1 MTSTDLFWAVPALL
15 TLAAGWFAC
24 DWTRKR
30 KFKALQDQI
39 KAVRQTAQEHASQ
52 ARQQIGQLQAE
63 LAARPPMIAALR
75 EQRAQA
81 AAAAAAAS
89 AAAAAA
95 AEKQARRDN
104 LEKVLDGDGFATTD
118 VSRHGFAI
126 TEVMT

>member
-1 MTSTDLFWAVPALL
+1 MTSTDLLWAVPALL

-24 DWTRKR
+24 DWTNKR

-63 LAARPPMIAALR
+63 LAARPPMVAALR

-81 AAAAAAAS
+81 AAAA
-89 AAAAAA
+89 
-95 AEKQARRDN
+95 KQARRDS
-104 LEKVLDGDGFATTD
+104 LDKVLDGDGFATTD